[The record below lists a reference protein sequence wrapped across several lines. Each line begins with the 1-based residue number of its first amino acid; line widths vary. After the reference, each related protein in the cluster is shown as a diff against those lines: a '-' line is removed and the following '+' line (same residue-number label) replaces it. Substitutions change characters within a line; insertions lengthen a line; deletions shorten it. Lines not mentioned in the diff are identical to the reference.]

1 MHPLLEDLLAFRDGD
16 AAADVAA
23 HLETCRECHAEVTR
37 LTAMQRELL
46 ALPALEP
53 ERDLLAAVVEATHR
67 QRVNRRLAAAGLAAA
82 CLALAFTMT
91 TAVRGGIE
99 AYREAKIARE
109 ARSLIAESQRIEG
122 ELGVV
127 GDSRAL
133 LSGRKASTIADIENR
148 ITAVDARLASIGKG
162 RPSQE
167 AVQLWQERV
176 HLLGALADVQ
186 STRTSYVGL

>member
-1 MHPLLEDLLAFRDGD
+1 MHPRLEDLLAFRDGD
-16 AAADVAA
+16 ATADVAA
-23 HLETCRECHAEVTR
+23 HMETCRECHDEVAR
-37 LTAMQRELL
+37 LIEMRRELQAL
-46 ALPALEP
+46 AALEP
-53 ERDLLAAVVEATHR
+53 GRDLLAAVVEATHR

-99 AYREAKIARE
+99 AYREARITRE
-109 ARSLIAESQRIEG
+109 ARSLIAESQRLEG
-122 ELGVV
+122 ELLGAD
-127 GDSRAL
+127 DSPTM
-133 LSGRKASTIADIENR
+133 LSGRKAGTIADIENR
-148 ITAVDARLASIGKG
+148 ITALDARLASIGQG